1 MDFFQFLQNSKN
13 DSVNIQKQKVHHNKN
28 TKTDQIH
35 HNTEQ
40 KTDQKD
46 HKTKWNNEDITLYKN
61 IQRGDFVK
69 IIYVKDSPLNS
80 YKGYIGEIRDYKK
93 DQDSALVFLHPIT
106 SQCIVKFP
114 LHHFYK
120 IN

>member
-13 DSVNIQKQKVHHNKN
+13 ETSDTKIPK
-28 TKTDQIH
+28 TKTQR
-35 HNTEQ
+35 
-40 KTDQKD
+40 KTIEICNKIG
-46 HKTKWNNEDITLYKN
+46 NNEDITLYNN

-69 IIYVKDSPLNS
+69 IIYLKGSPLNS

-93 DQDSALVFLHPIT
+93 DQDSALVFLHAIS
-106 SQCIVKFP
+106 SQCVVKFP
-114 LHHFYK
+114 LQHFYK

>member
-13 DSVNIQKQKVHHNKN
+13 ETSDTKIPK
-28 TKTDQIH
+28 TKTQR
-35 HNTEQ
+35 
-40 KTDQKD
+40 KTIEINKMEN
-46 HKTKWNNEDITLYKN
+46 KTGDEIGRNNEDITLYNN

-69 IIYVKDSPLNS
+69 IVYLKGSLLNS

-93 DQDSALVFLHPIT
+93 DQDSALVLLHAI
-106 SQCIVKFP
+106 SSHCVVKFP
-114 LHHFYK
+114 LQHFYK